1 LIPSGHALLT
11 GEVGHK
17 RYIPK
22 VHGFT
27 YQVHYFWLDLDEL
40 ATIPARGWLW
50 SRSRFAACSYRR
62 ADYLAGPDD
71 LTQAVRQKLQ
81 QLGSKEPVAKVCM
94 MSPLANWGYYF
105 SPLTLYYCFDQS
117 QQLVA
122 LLAEVSNTP
131 WNERHYYL
139 VPVDSVKL
147 ASAEPSQY
155 QHDKAFHVSPFNP
168 MDMQYHWTVLAN
180 SVQLQLSIT
189 NFKAEQKIFSAWFDL
204 AIRPFTLTQL
214 KSLLIRRPWQNV
226 QVMTRIY
233 WHAVKLLFKAV
244 PVYGHPKSKET
255 PR

>member
-1 LIPSGHALLT
+1 MIPSGHALLT
-11 GEVGHK
+11 GEVGHQ
-17 RYIPK
+17 RYLPAS
-22 VHGFT
+22 HGFT

-40 ATIPARGWLW
+40 EAIPAQGWLW
-50 SRSRFAACSYRR
+50 SRSHFAACSYRR
-62 ADYLAGPDD
+62 KDYLTGPED
-71 LTQAVRQKLQ
+71 LRQAVYQKLQ
-81 QLGSKEPVAKVCM
+81 QLGFTEPVAKVCM
-94 MSPLANWGYYF
+94 LSPLANWGYYF

-117 QQLVA
+117 QQLIA

-139 VPVDSVKL
+139 VPVDPQL
-147 ASAEPSQY
+147 ASAEKSHY

-180 SVQLQLSIT
+180 SDQLQLSIT
-189 NFKAEQKIFSAWFDL
+189 NFKAEQKVFSAWFDL
-204 AIRPFTLTQL
+204 AIQPLKLTQL

-233 WHAVKLLFKAV
+233 WHAVKLLVKAV

>member
-1 LIPSGHALLT
+1 MIPSGHALLM

-17 RYIPK
+17 RYLPK
-22 VHGFT
+22 VHGFD

-40 ATIPARGWLW
+40 ERIPAKGWLW
-50 SRSRFAACSYRR
+50 SKARFAACSYRR
-62 ADYLAGPDD
+62 ADYLAGATD
-71 LTQAVRQKLQ
+71 LTAAVRQKVCE
-81 QLGSKEPVAKVCM
+81 LGFTGTVAKVCM

-117 QQLVA
+117 AQLVA

-139 VPVDSVKL
+139 VPVTDAARSY
-147 ASAEPSQY
+147 Y

-168 MDMQYHWTVLAN
+168 MDMQYHW
-180 SVQLQLSIT
+180 SVCAEPDRLELSIT

-204 AIRPFTLTQL
+204 RMQPFSLASL
-214 KSLLIRRPWQNV
+214 KGLLIRRPWQNV

-233 WHAVKLLFKAV
+233 WHAVKLFIKAV

>member
-1 LIPSGHALLT
+1 LIPSGHAVLT

-17 RYIPK
+17 RYLPK
-22 VHGFT
+22 VHGFD

-40 ATIPARGWLW
+40 DRIPAKGWLW
-50 SRSRFAACSYRR
+50 SQARFAACSYRR
-62 ADYLAGPDD
+62 TDYLPGAAD
-71 LTQAVRQKLQ
+71 LTEAVRQKVRD
-81 QLGSKEPVAKVCM
+81 LGFTGAVAKVCM

-105 SPLTLYYCFDQS
+105 SPLTLYYCFNATK
-117 QQLVA
+117 QLVA

-139 VPVDSVKL
+139 VPVAD
-147 ASAEPSQY
+147 AERSHY

-168 MDMQYHWTVLAN
+168 MDMQYHWAVRADAE
-180 SVQLQLSIT
+180 QLELSIT
-189 NFKAEQKIFSAWFDL
+189 NFKAEQKVFSAWFHL
-204 AIRPFTLTQL
+204 GVQPFNLPLL

-233 WHAVKLLFKAV
+233 WHAIKLLLKAV